1 MAGMSELIEEESTGS
16 PAEDLRDVIL
26 EVAPQTCHPPYDVT
40 TLDALDAAAVVSVLG
55 MELLM
60 SLLSISLSYHPW
72 KVIWLMLPL
81 LAAGCQMEAV
91 KPGASCQEEHQSLWA
106 LAAALVLMLQIFLM
120 SCLEG
125 QVLLPAGCFLLLN
138 FGLWSKAASFPQELP
153 RSPLEE
159 VSVVAP
165 EEVSPEIPNTLVE
178 MELEEMCSICLRPL
192 GVEPLRRL
200 HCGHAFHQGC
210 IDPWLRSVRRGE
222 TRLCPMRCENP
233 QVPRA
238 PLQRNRLAAVGGA

>member
-1 MAGMSELIEEESTGS
+1 MVDVIMAGMSELIEEESTGS

-55 MELLM
+55 MEPQGLKGPKGRAAEM
-60 SLLSISLSYHPW
+60 VVEVVKACISLSYHPW

-138 FGLWSKAASFPQELP
+138 FGLWSKAASFPQEL
-153 RSPLEE
+153 
-159 VSVVAP
+159 
-165 EEVSPEIPNTLVE
+165 
-178 MELEEMCSICLRPL
+178 
-192 GVEPLRRL
+192 GKK
-200 HCGHAFHQGC
+200 G
-210 IDPWLRSVRRGE
+210 
-222 TRLCPMRCENP
+222 
-233 QVPRA
+233 
-238 PLQRNRLAAVGGA
+238 